1 MYYLR
6 ARYYDPYVKRFTS
19 YDIIEGD
26 ISNPLDMNRYAYC
39 RNNPVRYI
47 DPTGESIAV
56 GSALLYALNVA
67 MDTALTWAPYVI
79 AGTTAVAKTI
89 YFAKGGKQNK
99 KSSEFSDVS
108 DAELDKMYKDPKTSK
123 KQKQKIKTEQ
133 KARKTRHSSQKK

>member
-47 DPTGESIAV
+47 DPSGKFAIAATTNTGVTILM
-56 GSALLYALNVA
+56 GITY
-67 MDTALTWAPYVI
+67 I
-79 AGTTAVAKTI
+79 AGLVMAADL
-89 YFAKGGKQNK
+89 GKK
-99 KSSEFSDVS
+99 VGEV
-108 DAELDKMYKDPKTSK
+108 L
-123 KQKQKIKTEQ
+123 
-133 KARKTRHSSQKK
+133 KTRKGSIQNAPKPPGTPGWDTIRDLTMAEILRRAQKGETGFRTIWKLLNDGRFKK